1 MAEFRIAVFDG
12 DGIGPEVM
20 SPTLGLLDQAM
31 QRANAGKLA
40 YDMLPG
46 GARCYAETGEALPEA
61 SIDAARGADA
71 ILLSAMGDPAI
82 RYPDGTEI
90 TPQVDL
96 RMIFDLY
103 AGVRPC
109 RPVRGLPIP
118 LADPRARDMDFILIR
133 ESTEGL
139 FAERKQGTVT
149 DDAVA
154 RETLVITRKVTE
166 KVTDFGLDLAA
177 RRKQQGFQ
185 GRLTLVDK
193 ANVFQSFAFMR
204 KVFDE
209 RCAKRPDI
217 TADHAYV
224 DAFALAMVR
233 RPWDYDVLITENMFG
248 DILSDLAAGLMGGLG
263 VAPSA
268 DIGDDHAV
276 FQPCHGSAPDIAG
289 QGKANPTAMILSGAM
304 MLEWL
309 GERHND
315 AKTAEAGRLLRD
327 AVDATF
333 GSGDLIPGE
342 FGGTAG
348 TAKIADAI
356 AAAL

>member
-1 MAEFRIAVFDG
+1 MT
-12 DGIGPEVM
+12 
-20 SPTLGLLDQAM
+20 PTLRILDAAMAQAGGPTLTYT
-31 QRANAGKLA
+31 RLA
-40 YDMLPG
+40 G
-46 GARCYAETGEALPEA
+46 GARCYAETGDALPQAYVET
-61 SIDAARGADA
+61 ARDSDA

-109 RPVRGLPIP
+109 KPIAGLPIP
-118 LADPRARDMDFILIR
+118 LGDPRARDMDFVLIR

-139 FAERKQGTVT
+139 FALRKQGTVT
-149 DDAVA
+149 DDREA
-154 RETLVITRKVTE
+154 RETLVITRKMTE
-166 KVTDFGLDLAA
+166 KVTDFGLDLA
-177 RRKQQGFQ
+177 RTRKAQGHP
-185 GRLTLVDK
+185 GTLTLVDK

-209 RCAKRPDI
+209 RCAQQPDI
-217 TADHAYV
+217 QIDHAYV

-268 DIGDDHAV
+268 DIGDEHAV

-309 GERHND
+309 GERHGHSESLK
-315 AKTAEAGRLLRD
+315 AAAAIRA
-327 AVDATF
+327 AVDRAF
-333 GSGDLIPGE
+333 GSGILLPGE
-342 FGGTAG
+342 FGGDAG
-348 TAKIADAI
+348 TSDIADAVLQ
-356 AAAL
+356 ALGSQS